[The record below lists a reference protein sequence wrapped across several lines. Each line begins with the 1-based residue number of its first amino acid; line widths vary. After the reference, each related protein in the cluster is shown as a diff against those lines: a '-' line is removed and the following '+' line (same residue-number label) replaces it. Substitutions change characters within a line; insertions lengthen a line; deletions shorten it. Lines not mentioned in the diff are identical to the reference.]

1 MNSFLNI
8 KRNTSCMYLGDY
20 LNLLVFF
27 LSFFVVVAHY
37 VILFL
42 STRLKIKEKHI
53 SRSEDLVK
61 FVIGAFIGSIIG
73 GNA

>member
-1 MNSFLNI
+1 MI
-8 KRNTSCMYLGDY
+8 PGKD

-27 LSFFVVVAHY
+27 LAFFVVVVHY
-37 VILFL
+37 VVLFL

-73 GNA
+73 IG